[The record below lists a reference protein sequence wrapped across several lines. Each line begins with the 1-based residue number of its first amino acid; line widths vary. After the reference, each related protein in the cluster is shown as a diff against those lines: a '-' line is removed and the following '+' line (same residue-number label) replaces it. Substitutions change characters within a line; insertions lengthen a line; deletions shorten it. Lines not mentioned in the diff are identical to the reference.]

1 MGINCNF
8 VQLSAFSEE
17 FFQPFSLLLKIRNF
31 KFPRHFDTQIFAK
44 LSFSE
49 FSFKIRKRVFTT
61 FSSFAFFKV
70 NKLKMILANQH
81 LFVQIQQ

>member
-8 VQLSAFSEE
+8 VLSSAFSEE

-31 KFPRHFDTQIFAK
+31 KSPRHFDTQIFAK

-49 FSFKIRKRVFTT
+49 FSFKIRKKVFTT
-61 FSSFAFFKV
+61 FSSFASFKV
-70 NKLKMILANQH
+70 NELKMVLAN
-81 LFVQIQQ
+81 